1 MIFVYLYLGGFI
13 AKSVLK
19 FNWLSIPWTQIAP
32 IFSAISALAACA
44 SVIVSIYM
52 ANRNRKFSEENNKN
66 NLEVAKRNNEINV
79 AAAKQNNFDN
89 LFFKLTDLL
98 DARISS
104 IRRIDGK
111 PFDPSDLVF
120 QIKNDIRIMENK
132 KAYINQLNCIR
143 DNFEE
148 LVEKVIVIENLELAR
163 IVQNNGKNYA
173 CSSKSRNLIVDYV
186 ENNQDL
192 EVCIKQNSSSPTYA
206 EVIYLDMKYVRSNSF
221 NFENPEKNI
230 NKYGILF
237 GSIASNEEDTIIKNE
252 LDSFFSKFYE
262 IMLHES
268 EVTPADI
275 MPIVK
280 DNFTFIQFGSFFA
293 IVNRIAKIIK
303 EEYGDSIEKQ
313 NKYVGIL
320 RTQIPS
326 LLLVCIYLNSEYMS
340 EGEKLRDNL
349 KDLELWGSKEELKN
363 NIHINAT
370 MFYNA
375 GKEIDNIIENYTRK
389 VT

>member
-13 AKSVLK
+13 AKFVLK

-89 LFFKLTDLL
+89 LFFKLIDLL

-148 LVEKVIVIENLELAR
+148 LV
-163 IVQNNGKNYA
+163 
-173 CSSKSRNLIVDYV
+173 
-186 ENNQDL
+186 
-192 EVCIKQNSSSPTYA
+192 
-206 EVIYLDMKYVRSNSF
+206 
-221 NFENPEKNI
+221 
-230 NKYGILF
+230 
-237 GSIASNEEDTIIKNE
+237 
-252 LDSFFSKFYE
+252 
-262 IMLHES
+262 
-268 EVTPADI
+268 
-275 MPIVK
+275 
-280 DNFTFIQFGSFFA
+280 
-293 IVNRIAKIIK
+293 
-303 EEYGDSIEKQ
+303 
-313 NKYVGIL
+313 
-320 RTQIPS
+320 
-326 LLLVCIYLNSEYMS
+326 
-340 EGEKLRDNL
+340 
-349 KDLELWGSKEELKN
+349 
-363 NIHINAT
+363 
-370 MFYNA
+370 
-375 GKEIDNIIENYTRK
+375 
-389 VT
+389 